1 MKKKMK
7 KKKVKESKETKG
19 EARGESTQVSLFWF
33 ALWVNYQNF
42 NVITK
47 AAMNLIPFSCMLRTF
62 YNDEDVVLPASLLSH
77 CGRVISR
84 IAQMIQDLSTIK
96 TPCTTL
102 PHQTN
107 APSKLNPKIPQ
118 QRNGNKTGFGCSFL
132 LVTSS
137 DRRNRRCPGL
147 HKKGIWA
154 GKCIRNFDLSF

>member
-1 MKKKMK
+1 MK

-77 CGRVISR
+77 CGRVISH

-118 QRNGNKTGFGCSFL
+118 QRNGNKNVFGFSL
-132 LVTSS
+132 SLVTSS
-137 DRRNRRCPGL
+137 DRRNRRCTVL
-147 HKKGIWA
+147 HKQG
-154 GKCIRNFDLSF
+154 R

>member
-1 MKKKMK
+1 MK
-7 KKKVKESKETKG
+7 KKKRKKIGKRKQR

-77 CGRVISR
+77 CGRVISH

-96 TPCTTL
+96 TYCTTL

-107 APSKLNPKIPQ
+107 APSNLNPKIPQ
-118 QRNGNKTGFGCSFL
+118 QRNGNKTGFGCSFSV
-132 LVTSS
+132 VTSS
-137 DRRNRRCPGL
+137 DRRNRRCTVLLKQG
-147 HKKGIWA
+147 
-154 GKCIRNFDLSF
+154 R

>member
-1 MKKKMK
+1 MKKKK
-7 KKKVKESKETKG
+7 RKKKVKESKETKG

-47 AAMNLIPFSCMLRTF
+47 VAMNLIPFSCMLRTF

-77 CGRVISR
+77 CGRVISH

-96 TPCTTL
+96 TYCTTL

-107 APSKLNPKIPQ
+107 APSNLNPKIPQ
-118 QRNGNKTGFGCSFL
+118 QRNGNKTGFGCSFSV
-132 LVTSS
+132 VTSS
-137 DRRNRRCPGL
+137 DRRNRRCTVMLKQG
-147 HKKGIWA
+147 
-154 GKCIRNFDLSF
+154 R

>member
-1 MKKKMK
+1 MKKKKKKEK
-7 KKKVKESKETKG
+7 KKKVKENIEKKG

-77 CGRVISR
+77 CGRVISH

-96 TPCTTL
+96 TYCTTL

-107 APSKLNPKIPQ
+107 APSKILQ
-118 QRNGNKTGFGCSFL
+118 QRNGNKTGFGCSFS

-137 DRRNRRCPGL
+137 DGRNGRCTVL
-147 HKKGIWA
+147 HKQG
-154 GKCIRNFDLSF
+154 R